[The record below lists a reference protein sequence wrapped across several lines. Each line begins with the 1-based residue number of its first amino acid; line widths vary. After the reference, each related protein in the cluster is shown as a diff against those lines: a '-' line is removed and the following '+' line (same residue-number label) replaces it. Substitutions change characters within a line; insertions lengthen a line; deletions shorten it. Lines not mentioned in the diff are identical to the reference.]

1 MQILMC
7 LMSLSL
13 SVAAGITV
21 CQEPRIKNN
30 LKFDDSAFTLN
41 LQGFDRK
48 YKEFPQPI
56 EEKLNIHTCKEKNLI
71 Q

>member
-48 YKEFPQPI
+48 YKD
-56 EEKLNIHTCKEKNLI
+56 TCTHL
-71 Q
+71 

>member
-41 LQGFDRK
+41 LQKVQGISSAYRR
-48 YKEFPQPI
+48 E
-56 EEKLNIHTCKEKNLI
+56 T
-71 Q
+71 